1 MTKITPVK
9 LLKYLTH
16 TGYSINIM
24 VVAVVIWNLESNG
37 RERDDTQLNLYVV
50 RIISEVKCSGKYKTG
65 RRL

>member
-50 RIISEVKCSGKYKTG
+50 RIISKVKCYDKYKTG